1 MSKVTTWRQRV
12 NKIHLEDYIKIVC
25 YAMQKLIVKISSGR
39 GLLCPRCK
47 LHRVGLCSRGGIMSM
62 LQNSWGIMSTKTT
75 MSRVGGWGKNHKNL
89 EVSVKYNKGN

>member
-62 LQNSWGIMSTKTT
+62 LQNSWGDY
-75 MSRVGGWGKNHKNL
+75 VHQNNNEQGGWVGK
-89 EVSVKYNKGN
+89 ESQES